1 MEILRSSCTQ
11 IFFHFCIFQAFTHT
25 DYLADFPEGE
35 EGGVY
40 ADSSID
46 PAMKNAFTQ
55 TRKWMMA
62 KYDLTEFECW
72 TIITQ
77 AVNFGMTQLVDG
89 NWGMHALIP
98 KGIFEGVERKTE
110 CNVPLEEEEE
120 IVETVDEA
128 VDEEVLEEVEE
139 SGAGH
144 IRSSIQLIASLAVLF
159 VAVFN

>member
-1 MEILRSSCTQ
+1 MS
-11 IFFHFCIFQAFTHT
+11 FCFTLQAFTHT
-25 DYLADFPEGE
+25 DYLADFAVGE

-40 ADSSID
+40 GDSSID

-62 KYDLTEFECW
+62 KYDLSEIETW

-110 CNVPLEEEEE
+110 CSVP
-120 IVETVDEA
+120 
-128 VDEEVLEEVEE
+128 VEE
-139 SGAGH
+139 PSEDDIDDTDSGVGKAGFGL
-144 IRSSIQLIASLAVLF
+144 SMVLSFALLF
-159 VAVFN
+159 VTFFN